1 MKNNLGELFKKWQD
15 LNSKVAES
23 FGQFEFESIKVIRKE
38 QRKIEDS
45 VYSELL
51 KTAPDEIR
59 KILPETCGDMEIGYE
74 ISKNTFYFLMEDPEQ
89 DESDKIN
96 ILAITIDL
104 NKKVNTIKN
113 FQPNKD

>member
-15 LNSKVAES
+15 LNSKVGES

-59 KILPETCGDMEIGYE
+59 KILPKTCGDMEIGYE

>member
-1 MKNNLGELFKKWQD
+1 MKNNLGELFKKWKD
-15 LNSKVAES
+15 LNSKVGES
-23 FGQFEFESIKVIRKE
+23 FGQFEFESIKAIRKE

-74 ISKNTFYFLMEDPEQ
+74 ISNNTFYFLMEDPEQ
-89 DESDKIN
+89 DESDKLN
-96 ILAITIDL
+96 VLAITIDS
-104 NKKVNTIKN
+104 NKNVKSIKN
-113 FQPNKD
+113 FQPNED

>member
-1 MKNNLGELFKKWQD
+1 MENNLGELFKKWKD

-59 KILPETCGDMEIGYE
+59 KILPKTCGDMEIGYE
-74 ISKNTFYFLMEDPEQ
+74 ISNNTFYFLMEDPEQ
-89 DESDKIN
+89 DESDKMN
-96 ILAITIDL
+96 VLAITIDS
-104 NKKVNTIKN
+104 NKNVNTFKN
-113 FQPNKD
+113 FQPNED